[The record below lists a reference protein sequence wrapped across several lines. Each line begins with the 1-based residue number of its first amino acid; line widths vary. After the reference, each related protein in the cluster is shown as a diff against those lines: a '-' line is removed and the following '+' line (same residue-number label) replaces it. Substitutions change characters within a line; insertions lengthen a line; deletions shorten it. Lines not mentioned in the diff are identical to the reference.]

1 MMQQGLISWLLAG
14 ALAASLA
21 WNFRPKHSDGPTG
34 TCGMC
39 TASTAGCVA
48 ALDTL
53 DLTPEQRRALDAWS
67 RTACGG
73 SSSADRASCELFDSL
88 SVKEFDPE
96 RVRALAAEAGK
107 QRAEALRAC
116 AESVIEVRRVLT
128 PEQAEKLIGA
138 CCAPRTE

>member
-1 MMQQGLISWLLAG
+1 MMNQSFLNWLLAG

-21 WNFRPKHSDGPTG
+21 WNFRPQPATGAVG
-34 TCGMC
+34 TCGTC
-39 TASTAGCVA
+39 TASTNGCVA
-48 ALDTL
+48 ALDAL

-73 SSSADRASCELFDSL
+73 SSAADRASCELFASL
-88 SVKEFDPE
+88 SAKDFEPG
-96 RVRALAAEAGK
+96 RVRALANEAGK

-138 CCAPRTE
+138 CCAPRSE